1 AVHHSGAV
9 DGRGDRGVLQAGRGG
24 LRRRSC
30 RLRHQRPGADHR
42 RRWRFPEARLPPGGH
57 EAARSARHRRA
68 GVRAGP
74 RRAHRVAVGSRGSA
88 LHRDLL
94 QLPDALRALQVRD
107 VQRHGPA
114 QSALSVTTH
123 AGYNAI
129 LFVISIAAGVMNAL
143 AGGGTVLTFPAL
155 LAAGVSPVAANAT
168 NAVALVPG
176 SLSAGL
182 GFRGE
187 LGTNSGRVL
196 TFLLVAS
203 LAGALLGAWLV
214 VLAGDVLFGA
224 LVPWLILGATT
235 LFIAQEPLRR
245 WRERRSA
252 GRPGRR
258 LEDINV
264 WGLAGAQ
271 FLVAIYGG
279 VFGAGVGILM
289 LAEPGVIGLT
299 NIHQMNGVKKLASLC
314 LNRVPPLSLPTL

>member
-1 AVHHSGAV
+1 M
-9 DGRGDRGVLQAGRGG
+9 
-24 LRRRSC
+24 
-30 RLRHQRPGADHR
+30 
-42 RRWRFPEARLPPGGH
+42 
-57 EAARSARHRRA
+57 
-68 GVRAGP
+68 
-74 RRAHRVAVGSRGSA
+74 
-88 LHRDLL
+88 
-94 QLPDALRALQVRD
+94 
-107 VQRHGPA
+107 
-114 QSALSVTTH
+114 TTH
-123 AGYNAI
+123 AGYNAV

-187 LGTNSGRVL
+187 LGTNTGRVL

-214 VLAGDVLFGA
+214 VMAGDALFRT
-224 LVPWLILGATT
+224 LVPWLILGATA

-245 WRERRSA
+245 SGERRSA
-252 GRPGRR
+252 GRAGRR

-264 WGLAGAQ
+264 WRLAGAQ

-279 VFGAGVGILM
+279 FFGAGMGILM
-289 LAEPGVIGLT
+289 LAELGFIGLT
-299 NIHQMNGVKKLASLC
+299 NIHQMNGLKNFAAVCINGIAAVYFAIGKHVVWPLAALMAVGSVLGGYAGAWLAQRIGEAMVRWVIIVIGLSIGGYLLVK
-314 LNRVPPLSLPTL
+314 